1 MKAIRSLVA
10 VSGLLI
16 GSAAIGYAQQGGAPQ
31 GGTTAGSGSAAQFGS
46 SPGSAAPL
54 GSSPTAPFGS
64 SPREQLPPNGSAP
77 GEPTVSGNTGN
88 TGNDRNGQPV
98 VGGSGA
104 WITGPG
110 NGGGVVERHD
120 HTISRENDVT
130 TGRADRGGCTTQV
143 YRVPSEATGDTTSI
157 NVVRC

>member
-1 MKAIRSLVA
+1 MKAIVSLVA
-10 VSGLLI
+10 ASGLLI
-16 GSAAIGYAQQGGAPQ
+16 GSAAIGYAQQGGAPH

-46 SPGSAAPL
+46 SPGSAAP
-54 GSSPTAPFGS
+54 FGS
-64 SPREQLPPNGSAP
+64 SPSQQMQPNGSAP
-77 GEPTVSGNTGN
+77 GEPAVSGNAPGSSN
-88 TGNDRNGQPV
+88 TGIDRNGQTV

-110 NGGGVVERHD
+110 NAGGVVERHD

-143 YRVPSEATGDTTSI
+143 YRVPSEATGDTTSV